1 MKQLR
6 QGMKRSIAKTAADE
20 WVAVCVVLQVCFY
33 KLDGAPSGRVSI
45 SSCSENCEYKLA
57 TRTQDTEYRVQGTAT
72 NTRPGFCWSVQL
84 VPLTL
89 WSGMIK
95 LTSHMSLT
103 TNHHHHQ
110 PQLAGCTPHCTLH
123 SVFAAV
129 GVTFQDLKLQPI
141 PLNLVPHTSPPMCR
155 QHALIPPHHI

>member
-72 NTRPGFCWSVQL
+72 NTRPGFCWSVLL
-84 VPLTL
+84 VLLTL
-89 WSGMIK
+89 RSGMIK

-103 TNHHHHQ
+103 VSNH
-110 PQLAGCTPHCTLH
+110 L
-123 SVFAAV
+123 S
-129 GVTFQDLKLQPI
+129 D
-141 PLNLVPHTSPPMCR
+141 
-155 QHALIPPHHI
+155 